1 MMRHQR
7 AVGGVA
13 AALLAATVAGCL
25 NFAEPRPGPGHF
37 ESSLTL
43 ADDSVS
49 RARFVARFSP
59 GGDGDGDVRTV
70 TDPAVRVLDR
80 SIRPSAGSGAVW
92 LRYDRSFTLD
102 ERSLDRPAV
111 ELTGPRLGERSP
123 SVLTLPV
130 LRRAG
135 PDSVQLAEG
144 EDLELG
150 LLGTDDLTAAGE
162 VERMSW
168 AFSVVDRAA
177 SSQLLGIRAEGP
189 IPDTLVVDGDRLSG
203 WSGTESLEAS
213 LHVELDAARPA
224 DTSGYEA
231 SLRVD
236 LHLTWEITRP

>member
-1 MMRHQR
+1 MRHHR
-7 AVGGVA
+7 AAAGVA
-13 AALLAATVAGCL
+13 LALLAATVGGCL
-25 NFAEPRPGPGHF
+25 NFAEPRPGPGRF

-43 ADDSVS
+43 ADDSVP
-49 RARFVARFSP
+49 RARFLARFTP
-59 GGDGDGDVRTV
+59 GGDEDGDVRPV
-70 TDPAVRVLDR
+70 ADPTVRVLDR

-92 LRYDRSFTLD
+92 LRYDRSFALD
-102 ERSLDRPAV
+102 ERSLERPAV
-111 ELTGPRLGERSP
+111 ELTGPRLGERP
-123 SVLTLPV
+123 RTVLTLPV

-135 PDSVQLAEG
+135 PASVQLAAG

-150 LLGTDDLTAAGE
+150 LLGTDDLAAAGE
-162 VERMSW
+162 IARISW

-224 DTSGYEA
+224 DTSGYET
-231 SLRVD
+231 SLGVD